1 MDGTLAGT
9 EGLIL
14 TTAFN
19 PKGTYLLWG
28 TPHSLYTGKA
38 RSCLIKKGL
47 AFIERCPSHPDYKAR
62 VRQAVGMVTFPVLE
76 TPEGL
81 FIQDSTDIV
90 SYLDSLDDSTSPTA
104 MTPSTPVQRVVARLI
119 DGFGLEGLLQAA
131 MHYRWS
137 YRDEQE
143 LFLQTEFGRGLHVGS
158 DREAR
163 RAAGRRV
170 MDFFSNSLPSLGINP
185 QNAPLI
191 ETAYEE
197 LLEVLDRH
205 FQSYPYVMGWRVS
218 IADLGLIAPMYAHL
232 GRDPYPTALMKK
244 RAPNVAR
251 WVERMQLPN
260 TPDGE
265 YAPNTADWLPHDA
278 IPDTLEPLLAL
289 IFKDW
294 GPQLMAD
301 STIYRAW
308 LDARP
313 DLKAGDLINVNDHRV
328 VHPTLGPVSYAWR
341 GSQVQRASA
350 VHGLWLFQ
358 AVQDAAQAL
367 STDAGNQWAA
377 LCQRAGGQSVMNLR
391 LPRAMTR
398 LNNVLVL
405 K

>member
-1 MDGTLAGT
+1 M
-9 EGLIL
+9 
-14 TTAFN
+14 TTAVR
-19 PKGTYLLWG
+19 PKGPYILWG

-47 AFIERCPSHPDYKAR
+47 TFVERCPSHTDYKTR
-62 VRQAVGMVTFPVLE
+62 VRPAVGIVTFPVLE
-76 TPEGL
+76 TPEGH

-90 SYLDSLDDSTSPTA
+90 TYLDSLDDPGSVTT
-104 MTPSTPVQRVVARLI
+104 MTPSTPLQTFVARLI
-119 DGFGLEGLLQAA
+119 DGFGLEGMLQAA

-143 LFLQTEFGRGLHVGS
+143 VFLQTEFGRGLYAGA

-170 MDFFSNSLPSLGINP
+170 MDFFSSSLPALGITNETVP
-185 QNAPLI
+185 AI
-191 ETAYEE
+191 EGAYEE
-197 LLEVLDRH
+197 LLEALDIH

-265 YAPNTADWLPHDA
+265 YATHNADWLPDDT
-278 IPDTLEPLLAL
+278 IPNTLEPVLAL
-289 IFKDW
+289 LFKDW
-294 GPQLMAD
+294 GPQLGAD
-301 STIYRAW
+301 IASYQHW
-308 LDARP
+308 LDAHP
-313 DLKAGDLINVNDHRV
+313 GIESGQLINFNDSRL
-328 VHPTLGPVSYAWR
+328 VHPTLGMVSFVWR
-341 GSQVQRASA
+341 GVQVQRASA

-358 AVQDAAQAL
+358 TAQDTAL
-367 STDAGNQWAA
+367 AMSSDAGQNLAGLLKRTGGQEVMA
-377 LCQRAGGQSVMNLR
+377 LC
-391 LPRAMTR
+391 LPRAMER
-398 LNNVLVL
+398 RNNLLVL

>member
-1 MDGTLAGT
+1 MN
-9 EGLIL
+9 
-14 TTAFN
+14 TAN
-19 PKGTYLLWG
+19 SPKSPFILWG

-47 AFIERCPSHPDYKAR
+47 VFVERCPSHPDYKVR
-62 VRQAVGMVTFPVLE
+62 VRPAVGLVTFPVLE
-76 TPEGL
+76 TPEGQ

-90 SYLDSLDDSTSPTA
+90 TYLDSLDDPSSETF
-104 MTPSTPVQRVVARLI
+104 MTPFTPVQRVVARLI
-119 DGFGLEGLLQAA
+119 DGFGLAGMLQAA

-143 LFLQTEFGRGLHVGS
+143 LFLQTEFGRGLYAGA

-163 RAAGRRV
+163 RNAGKRV
-170 MDFFSNSLPSLGINP
+170 MDFFSSSLPALGIT
-185 QNAPLI
+185 NATVPAI
-191 ETAYEE
+191 EAAYEE
-197 LLEVLDRH
+197 LLEALDVH

-265 YAPNTADWLPHDA
+265 YATHDADWLPDDT
-278 IPDTLEPLLAL
+278 IPNTLEPVLAL
-289 IFKDW
+289 LFKDW
-294 GPQLMAD
+294 GPQLGAD
-301 STIYRAW
+301 IASYQQW
-308 LDARP
+308 LNAHP
-313 DLKAGDLINVNDHRV
+313 QMQAGDLINANDKHM
-328 VHPTLGPVSYAWR
+328 VHPTLGMVSYAWR
-341 GSQVQRASA
+341 GVQVQRASA

-358 AVQDAAQAL
+358 LAQDAANAL
-367 STDAGNQWAA
+367 SGDAKQKLAAWVERTGGQEVMA
-377 LCQRAGGQSVMNLR
+377 LC
-391 LPRAMTR
+391 LPRAMER
-398 LNNVLVL
+398 RNNLLVL

>member
-1 MDGTLAGT
+1 MN
-9 EGLIL
+9 
-14 TTAFN
+14 TAN
-19 PKGTYLLWG
+19 SPKSPFILWG

-47 AFIERCPSHPDYKAR
+47 AFVERCPSHTDYKAR
-62 VRQAVGMVTFPVLE
+62 VRAAVGMVTFPVLE
-76 TPEGL
+76 TPEGQ

-90 SYLDSLDDSTSPTA
+90 TYLDSLDDPASVTT
-104 MTPSTPVQRVVARLI
+104 MTPSTPLQTFVARLI
-119 DGFGLEGLLQAA
+119 DGFGLEGMLQAA

-143 LFLQTEFGRGLHVGS
+143 LFLQTEFGRGLYAGA

-163 RAAGRRV
+163 RNAGKRV
-170 MDFFSNSLPSLGINP
+170 MDFFSSSLPALGIT
-185 QNAPLI
+185 NATVPAI
-191 ETAYEE
+191 EAAYEE
-197 LLEVLDRH
+197 LLEALDVH

-265 YAPNTADWLPHDA
+265 YAPYVADWLADDE
-278 IPDTLEPLLAL
+278 IPVTLEPVLTLL
-289 IFKDW
+289 FKDW
-294 GPQLMAD
+294 GPQLGAD
-301 STIYRAW
+301 IASYQQW
-308 LDARP
+308 LDAHP
-313 DLKAGDLINVNDHRV
+313 QMQAGDLINANDKHM
-328 VHPTLGPVSYAWR
+328 VHPTLGMVSFVWR
-341 GSQVQRASA
+341 GVQVQRASA

-358 AVQDAAQAL
+358 TAQDTAL
-367 STDAGNQWAA
+367 AMSSDAGQNLAGLLKRTGGQEVMA
-377 LCQRAGGQSVMNLR
+377 LC
-391 LPRAMTR
+391 LPRAMER
-398 LNNVLVL
+398 RNNLLVL

>member
-1 MDGTLAGT
+1 M
-9 EGLIL
+9 
-14 TTAFN
+14 TTAVR
-19 PKGTYLLWG
+19 PKGPYILWG

-47 AFIERCPSHPDYKAR
+47 TFVERCPSHTDYKTR
-62 VRQAVGMVTFPVLE
+62 VRPAVGIVTFPVLE
-76 TPEGL
+76 TPEGH

-90 SYLDSLDDSTSPTA
+90 TYLDSLDDPGSVTT
-104 MTPSTPVQRVVARLI
+104 MTPSTPLQTFVARLI
-119 DGFGLEGLLQAA
+119 DGFGLEGMLQAA

-143 LFLQTEFGRGLHVGS
+143 VFLQTEFGRGLYAGA

-170 MDFFSNSLPSLGINP
+170 MDFFSSSLPALGITDETVP
-185 QNAPLI
+185 AI
-191 ETAYEE
+191 EGAYEE
-197 LLEVLDRH
+197 LLEALDIH

-265 YAPNTADWLPHDA
+265 YATHNADWLPDDT
-278 IPDTLEPLLAL
+278 IPNTLEPVLAL
-289 IFKDW
+289 LFKDW
-294 GPQLMAD
+294 GPQLGAD
-301 STIYRAW
+301 IASYQHW
-308 LDARP
+308 LDAHP
-313 DLKAGDLINVNDHRV
+313 GIESGQLINFNDSRL
-328 VHPTLGPVSYAWR
+328 VHPTLGMVSFVWR
-341 GSQVQRASA
+341 GVQVQRASA

-358 AVQDAAQAL
+358 TAQDTAL
-367 STDAGNQWAA
+367 AMSSDAGQNLAG
-377 LCQRAGGQSVMNLR
+377 LLKRTGGQAVMDLR
-391 LPRAMTR
+391 LPRAMER
-398 LNNVLVL
+398 RNNLLVL

>member
-1 MDGTLAGT
+1 M
-9 EGLIL
+9 
-14 TTAFN
+14 TTAVR
-19 PKGTYLLWG
+19 PKGPYILWG

-47 AFIERCPSHPDYKAR
+47 TFVERCPSHTDYKTR
-62 VRQAVGMVTFPVLE
+62 VRPAVGIVTFPVLE
-76 TPEGL
+76 TPEGH

-90 SYLDSLDDSTSPTA
+90 TYLDSLDDPGSVTT
-104 MTPSTPVQRVVARLI
+104 MTPSTPLQTFVARLI
-119 DGFGLEGLLQAA
+119 DGFGLEGMLQAA

-143 LFLQTEFGRGLHVGS
+143 VFLQTEFGRGLYAGA

-170 MDFFSNSLPSLGINP
+170 MDFFSSSLPALGITNETVP
-185 QNAPLI
+185 AI

-197 LLEVLDRH
+197 LLEALDIH

-265 YAPNTADWLPHDA
+265 YATHNADWLPDDT
-278 IPDTLEPLLAL
+278 IPNTLEPVLAL
-289 IFKDW
+289 LFKDW
-294 GPQLMAD
+294 GPQLGAD
-301 STIYRAW
+301 IASYQQW
-308 LDARP
+308 LDAHP
-313 DLKAGDLINVNDHRV
+313 QMQAGDLINANDKHM
-328 VHPTLGPVSYAWR
+328 VHPTLGMVSYAWR
-341 GSQVQRASA
+341 GVQVQRASA

-358 AVQDAAQAL
+358 AAQDAALAMSSDAGQNLAGLLKRTGGQEVMAL
-367 STDAGNQWAA
+367 S
-377 LCQRAGGQSVMNLR
+377 
-391 LPRAMTR
+391 LPRAMER
-398 LNNVLVL
+398 RNNLLVL

>member
-1 MDGTLAGT
+1 
-9 EGLIL
+9 
-14 TTAFN
+14 
-19 PKGTYLLWG
+19 
-28 TPHSLYTGKA
+28 
-38 RSCLIKKGL
+38 
-47 AFIERCPSHPDYKAR
+47 
-62 VRQAVGMVTFPVLE
+62 VLE
-76 TPEGL
+76 TPEGQ

-90 SYLDSLDDSTSPTA
+90 TYLDSLDDSLSPTA
-104 MTPSTPVQRVVARLI
+104 MTPSTPVQKVVARLI
-119 DGFGLEGLLQAA
+119 DGFGLEGMLQAA

-143 LFLQTEFGRGLHVGS
+143 LFLQTEFGRGLYGGA

-170 MDFFSNSLPSLGINP
+170 MDFFSSTLPSLGIN
-185 QNAPLI
+185 QQTAPSI

-197 LLEVLDRH
+197 LLEILDQH
-205 FQSYPYVMGWRVS
+205 FQSYPYLMGWRVS

-232 GRDPYPTALMKK
+232 GRDPYPTAMMKK

-260 TPDGE
+260 KPDGE
-265 YAPNTADWLPHDA
+265 YAPHIADWMPDDA

-289 IFKDW
+289 VFKDW
-294 GPQLMAD
+294 GPQLIAD
-301 STIYRAW
+301 ISIYRQW
-308 LDARP
+308 LDAHP
-313 DLKAGDLINVNDHRV
+313 EVQAGQLINFNESHM
-328 VHPTLGPVSYAWR
+328 VHPTLGSVSYTWR
-341 GSQVQRASA
+341 GVQVQRASA

-358 AVQDAAQAL
+358 SAQDAAQAL
-367 STDAGNQWAA
+367 STDAGRKWEA
-377 LCQRAGGQSVMNLR
+377 LLQRTGGQAVMDLT

>member
-1 MDGTLAGT
+1 MN
-9 EGLIL
+9 
-14 TTAFN
+14 TAN
-19 PKGTYLLWG
+19 SPKSPFILWG

-47 AFIERCPSHPDYKAR
+47 AFVERCPSHPDYKVR
-62 VRQAVGMVTFPVLE
+62 VRPAVGLVTFPVLE
-76 TPEGL
+76 TPEGQ

-90 SYLDSLDDSTSPTA
+90 TYLDSLDDPASETF

-119 DGFGLEGLLQAA
+119 DGFGLAGMLQAA

-143 LFLQTEFGRGLHVGS
+143 LFLQTEFGRGLYAGA

-163 RAAGRRV
+163 RNAGKRV
-170 MDFFSNSLPSLGINP
+170 MDFFSSSLPALGITRET
-185 QNAPLI
+185 APAI

-197 LLEVLDRH
+197 LLEALDVH

-265 YAPNTADWLPHDA
+265 YVPHDADWLSDDA
-278 IPDTLEPLLAL
+278 IPNTLEPVLAL
-289 IFKDW
+289 VFKDW
-294 GPQLMAD
+294 GPQLGAD
-301 STIYRAW
+301 IASYQQW
-308 LDARP
+308 LDAHP
-313 DLKAGDLINVNDHRV
+313 QMQAGDLINANDKHM
-328 VHPTLGPVSYAWR
+328 VHPTLGMVSFVWR
-341 GSQVQRASA
+341 GVQVQRASA

-358 AVQDAAQAL
+358 TAQDTAL
-367 STDAGNQWAA
+367 AMSSDAGQNLAGLLKRTRGQEVMA
-377 LCQRAGGQSVMNLR
+377 LC
-391 LPRAMTR
+391 LPRAMER
-398 LNNVLVL
+398 RNNLLVL

>member
-1 MDGTLAGT
+1 MN
-9 EGLIL
+9 
-14 TTAFN
+14 TAN
-19 PKGTYLLWG
+19 SPKSPFILWG

-47 AFIERCPSHPDYKAR
+47 AFVERCPSHTDYKAR
-62 VRQAVGMVTFPVLE
+62 VRAAVGMVTFPVLE
-76 TPEGL
+76 TPEGQ

-90 SYLDSLDDSTSPTA
+90 TYLDSLDDPASVTT
-104 MTPSTPVQRVVARLI
+104 MTPSTPLQTFVARLI
-119 DGFGLEGLLQAA
+119 DGFGLEGMLQAA

-143 LFLQTEFGRGLHVGS
+143 LFLQTEFGRGLYAGA

-170 MDFFSNSLPSLGINP
+170 MDFFSSSLPALGINALTIP
-185 QNAPLI
+185 AI
-191 ETAYEE
+191 EIAYEE
-197 LLEVLDRH
+197 LLEALDIH

-265 YAPNTADWLPHDA
+265 YAPHDADWLPDDA
-278 IPDTLEPLLAL
+278 IPTTLEPLLAL
-289 IFKDW
+289 VFKDW
-294 GPQLMAD
+294 GPLLGAD
-301 STIYRAW
+301 IASYQQW
-308 LDARP
+308 LVAHP
-313 DLKAGDLINVNDHRV
+313 EVQAGHLVHINDKHM
-328 VHPTLGPVSYAWR
+328 VHPTLGMVSYAWR
-341 GSQVQRASA
+341 GVQVQRASA

-358 AVQDAAQAL
+358 LAQDAANAL
-367 STDAGNQWAA
+367 SGDAKQKLAA
-377 LCQRAGGQSVMNLR
+377 WVERTGGQKVMDLR
-391 LPRAMTR
+391 LPRALER
-398 LNNVLVL
+398 QNNLMVL

>member
-1 MDGTLAGT
+1 MHTNFDNKRHF
-9 EGLIL
+9 I
-14 TTAFN
+14 
-19 PKGTYLLWG
+19 LWG

-38 RSCLIKKGL
+38 RSCLLKKGI
-47 AFIERCPSHPDYKAR
+47 AFVERCPSHADYKAR

-76 TPEGL
+76 TPEGQI
-81 FIQDSTDIV
+81 IQDSTDIV
-90 SYLDSLDDSTSPTA
+90 TYLDSLEGTHSPTT
-104 MTPSTPVQRVVARLI
+104 MTPSTPVQQVVARLI
-119 DGFGLEGLLQAA
+119 DGFGLEGMLQAA

-143 LFLQTEFGRGLHVGS
+143 LFLQTEFGRGLYVGA

-170 MDFFSNSLPSLGINP
+170 MDFFSSSLPSLGINP
-185 QNAPLI
+185 QTAATI

-197 LLEVLDRH
+197 LLEILDVH

-244 RAPNVAR
+244 LAPNVAR

-265 YAPNTADWLPHDA
+265 FASHEADWLPDDA
-278 IPDTLEPLLAL
+278 IPATLEPVLAL

-294 GPQLMAD
+294 GPQLFAD
-301 STIYRAW
+301 MTSYQQW
-308 LDARP
+308 CDAHLGAP
-313 DLKAGDLINVNDHRV
+313 SGQLINVNDV
-328 VHPTLGPVSYAWR
+328 PIVHPTVGMVSYAWR
-341 GSQVQRASA
+341 DVRVQRASA

-358 AVQDAAQAL
+358 MAQFAAQAL
-367 STDAGNQWAA
+367 SGEAAQNLAA
-377 LCQRAGGQSVMNLR
+377 LLQRTGGQGVMAIT
-391 LPRAMTR
+391 LPRQMER
-398 LNNVLVL
+398 RNNVLVL

>member
-1 MDGTLAGT
+1 MTIAV
-9 EGLIL
+9 
-14 TTAFN
+14 N
-19 PKGTYLLWG
+19 PKGSYILWG

-47 AFIERCPSHPDYKAR
+47 AFVERCPSHADYKAR
-62 VRQAVGMVTFPVLE
+62 VRPAVGMVTFPVLE
-76 TPEGL
+76 TPEGQ

-90 SYLDSLDDSTSPTA
+90 TYLDSLDSLTSATS

-119 DGFGLEGLLQAA
+119 DGFGLEGMLQAA

-143 LFLQTEFGRGLHVGS
+143 LFLQTEFGRGLYAGA

-163 RAAGRRV
+163 RSAGKRV
-170 MDFFSNSLPSLGINP
+170 MDFFSSSLPSLGITP
-185 QNAPLI
+185 ETAPAI

-197 LLEVLDRH
+197 LLEALDVH

-265 YAPNTADWLPHDA
+265 YEPHDADWLTDDA
-278 IPDTLEPLLAL
+278 IPTTLEPLLAL
-289 IFKDW
+289 VFKDW
-294 GPQLMAD
+294 GPLLGAD
-301 STIYRAW
+301 IASYQQW
-308 LDARP
+308 LVTHP
-313 DLKAGDLINVNDHRV
+313 EVQAGHLVHINDKHM
-328 VHPTLGPVSYAWR
+328 VHPTLGMVSYAWR
-341 GSQVQRASA
+341 GVQVQRASA

-358 AVQDAAQAL
+358 LAQDAANAL
-367 STDAGNQWAA
+367 SGDAKQKLAA
-377 LCQRAGGQSVMNLR
+377 WVERTGGQKVMDLR
-391 LPRAMTR
+391 LPRALER
-398 LNNVLVL
+398 QNNLMVL

>member
-1 MDGTLAGT
+1 MN
-9 EGLIL
+9 
-14 TTAFN
+14 TAN
-19 PKGTYLLWG
+19 SPKSPFILWG

-47 AFIERCPSHPDYKAR
+47 AFVERCPSHTDYKAR
-62 VRQAVGMVTFPVLE
+62 VRAAVGMVTFPVLE
-76 TPEGL
+76 TPEGQ

-90 SYLDSLDDSTSPTA
+90 TYLDSLDDPSSDTF
-104 MTPSTPVQRVVARLI
+104 MTPFTPVQRVVARLI
-119 DGFGLEGLLQAA
+119 DGFGLEGMLQAA

-143 LFLQTEFGRGLHVGS
+143 LFLQTEFGRGLYAGA

-163 RAAGRRV
+163 RNAGKRV
-170 MDFFSNSLPSLGINP
+170 MDFFSSSLPALGIT
-185 QNAPLI
+185 NATVPAI
-191 ETAYEE
+191 EAAYEE
-197 LLEVLDRH
+197 LLEALDVH

-265 YAPNTADWLPHDA
+265 YAPYVADWLSDDA
-278 IPDTLEPLLAL
+278 IPNTLEPVLAL
-289 IFKDW
+289 VFKDW
-294 GPQLMAD
+294 GPQLGAD
-301 STIYRAW
+301 IASYQQW
-308 LDARP
+308 LDAHP
-313 DLKAGDLINVNDHRV
+313 QMQAGDLINANDKHM
-328 VHPTLGPVSYAWR
+328 VHPTLGMVSFVWR
-341 GSQVQRASA
+341 GVQVQRASA

-358 AVQDAAQAL
+358 TAQDTAL
-367 STDAGNQWAA
+367 AMSSDAGQNLAGLLKRTGGQEVMA
-377 LCQRAGGQSVMNLR
+377 LC
-391 LPRAMTR
+391 LPRAMER
-398 LNNVLVL
+398 RNNLLVL

>member
-1 MDGTLAGT
+1 M
-9 EGLIL
+9 
-14 TTAFN
+14 TTAVR
-19 PKGTYLLWG
+19 PKGPYILWG

-47 AFIERCPSHPDYKAR
+47 TFVERCPSHTDYKTR
-62 VRQAVGMVTFPVLE
+62 VRPAVGIVTFPVLE
-76 TPEGL
+76 TPEGH

-90 SYLDSLDDSTSPTA
+90 TYLDSLDDPGSVTT
-104 MTPSTPVQRVVARLI
+104 MTPSTPLQTFVARLI
-119 DGFGLEGLLQAA
+119 DGFGLEGMLQAA

-143 LFLQTEFGRGLHVGS
+143 VFLQTEFGRGLYAGA

-170 MDFFSNSLPSLGINP
+170 MDFFSSSLPALGITNETVP
-185 QNAPLI
+185 AI
-191 ETAYEE
+191 EGAYEE
-197 LLEVLDRH
+197 LLEALDIH

-265 YAPNTADWLPHDA
+265 YATHNADWLPDDT
-278 IPDTLEPLLAL
+278 IPNTLEPVLAL
-289 IFKDW
+289 LFKDW
-294 GPQLMAD
+294 GPQLGAD
-301 STIYRAW
+301 IASYQQW
-308 LDARP
+308 LDAHP
-313 DLKAGDLINVNDHRV
+313 QMQAGDLINANDKHM
-328 VHPTLGPVSYAWR
+328 VHPTLGMVSYAWR
-341 GSQVQRASA
+341 GVQVQRASA

-358 AVQDAAQAL
+358 AAQDAALAMSSDAGQNLAGLLKRTGGQEVMAL
-367 STDAGNQWAA
+367 S
-377 LCQRAGGQSVMNLR
+377 
-391 LPRAMTR
+391 LPRAMER
-398 LNNVLVL
+398 RNNLLVL

>member
-1 MDGTLAGT
+1 MN
-9 EGLIL
+9 
-14 TTAFN
+14 TAN
-19 PKGTYLLWG
+19 SPKSPFILWG

-47 AFIERCPSHPDYKAR
+47 AFVERCPSHTDYKAR
-62 VRQAVGMVTFPVLE
+62 VRAAVGMVTFPVLE
-76 TPEGL
+76 TPEGQ

-90 SYLDSLDDSTSPTA
+90 TYLDSLDSPSSETF

-119 DGFGLEGLLQAA
+119 DGFGLAGMLQAA

-143 LFLQTEFGRGLHVGS
+143 LFLQTEFGRGLYAGA

-163 RAAGRRV
+163 RNAGKRV
-170 MDFFSNSLPSLGINP
+170 MDFFSSSLPALGIT
-185 QNAPLI
+185 NATVPAI
-191 ETAYEE
+191 EAAYEE
-197 LLEVLDRH
+197 LLEALDVH

-232 GRDPYPTALMKK
+232 GRDPYPTAMMKK

-265 YAPNTADWLPHDA
+265 YAPYVADWLADDE
-278 IPDTLEPLLAL
+278 IPVTLEPVLTLL
-289 IFKDW
+289 FKDW
-294 GPQLMAD
+294 GPQLGAD
-301 STIYRAW
+301 IASYQQW
-308 LDARP
+308 LDAHP
-313 DLKAGDLINVNDHRV
+313 QMQAGDLINANDKHM
-328 VHPTLGPVSYAWR
+328 VHPALGMVSYAWR
-341 GSQVQRASA
+341 GVQVQRASA

-358 AVQDAAQAL
+358 TAQDTAL
-367 STDAGNQWAA
+367 AMSSDAGQNLAGLLKRTGGQEVMA
-377 LCQRAGGQSVMNLR
+377 LC
-391 LPRAMTR
+391 LPRAMER
-398 LNNVLVL
+398 RNNLLVL

>member
-1 MDGTLAGT
+1 M
-9 EGLIL
+9 
-14 TTAFN
+14 TTAVS
-19 PKGTYLLWG
+19 PKGPYILWG

-47 AFIERCPSHPDYKAR
+47 VFVERCPSHTDYKAH
-62 VRQAVGMVTFPVLE
+62 VRPAVGMVTFPVLE
-76 TPEGL
+76 TPEGQ

-90 SYLDSLDDSTSPTA
+90 TYLDSLDDPASVTT
-104 MTPSTPVQRVVARLI
+104 MTPSTPLQTFVARLI
-119 DGFGLEGLLQAA
+119 DGFGLEGMLQAA

-143 LFLQTEFGRGLHVGS
+143 LFLQTEFGRGLYAGA

-170 MDFFSNSLPSLGINP
+170 MDFFSSSLPALGITHET
-185 QNAPLI
+185 APAI

-197 LLEVLDRH
+197 LLEALDIH
-205 FQSYPYVMGWRVS
+205 FQSYPYVMGCRVS

-265 YAPNTADWLPHDA
+265 YAPHDADWLPDDA
-278 IPDTLEPLLAL
+278 IPTTLEPLLAL
-289 IFKDW
+289 VFKDW
-294 GPQLMAD
+294 GPLLGAD
-301 STIYRAW
+301 IASYQQW
-308 LDARP
+308 LVAHP
-313 DLKAGDLINVNDHRV
+313 EVQAGHLVHINDKHM
-328 VHPTLGPVSYAWR
+328 VHPTLGMVSYAWR
-341 GSQVQRASA
+341 GVQVQRASA

-358 AVQDAAQAL
+358 LAQDAANAL
-367 STDAGNQWAA
+367 SGDAKQKLAA
-377 LCQRAGGQSVMNLR
+377 WVERTGGQEVMDLR
-391 LPRAMTR
+391 LPRAMER
-398 LNNVLVL
+398 RNNLLVL

>member
-1 MDGTLAGT
+1 MTIAV
-9 EGLIL
+9 
-14 TTAFN
+14 N
-19 PKGTYLLWG
+19 PKGLYILWG

-47 AFIERCPSHPDYKAR
+47 AFIERCPSHTDYKTR
-62 VRQAVGMVTFPVLE
+62 VRPAVGMVTFPVLE
-76 TPEGL
+76 TPEGQ

-90 SYLDSLDDSTSPTA
+90 TYLDSLESPSSPTS
-104 MTPSTPVQRVVARLI
+104 MTPATPVQRVVASLI
-119 DGFGLEGLLQAA
+119 DGFGLEGMLQAA

-143 LFLQTEFGRGLHVGS
+143 LFLQTEFGRGLYAGA

-163 RAAGRRV
+163 RNAGKRV
-170 MDFFSNSLPSLGINP
+170 MDFFSSSLPALGITNETVP
-185 QNAPLI
+185 AI

-197 LLEVLDRH
+197 LLEALDVH

-265 YAPNTADWLPHDA
+265 YSPHDADWLPDDA
-278 IPDTLEPLLAL
+278 IPNTLEPVLAL
-289 IFKDW
+289 VFKDW
-294 GPQLMAD
+294 GPQLGAD
-301 STIYRAW
+301 IASYQQW
-308 LDARP
+308 LDAHP
-313 DLKAGDLINVNDHRV
+313 QMQAGDLINANDKHM
-328 VHPTLGPVSYAWR
+328 VHPTLGMVSYAWR
-341 GSQVQRASA
+341 GVQVHRASA

-358 AVQDAAQAL
+358 TAQDTAL
-367 STDAGNQWAA
+367 AMSSDAGQNLAGLLKRTVGQEVMA
-377 LCQRAGGQSVMNLR
+377 LC
-391 LPRAMTR
+391 LPRAMER
-398 LNNVLVL
+398 RNNLLVL